1 MTRTIAIVIFDHA
14 EEMDFV
20 GPWETLG
27 AAVQDDPD
35 WRISLVAEHLEPII
49 CEKGMRVFPTHT
61 YADIPKPDVI
71 IVPGGDGAKEQVNN
85 PATVAW
91 LQGAAP
97 TCTWITSVCTGT
109 FLLVGAGLTEG
120 RRITTHHW
128 FIDELREATGAN
140 VIEGIRVLRDGN
152 LVTAGG
158 VTSGIEMSLWLVAQ
172 IWGSKR
178 LEYVKKYIAYE
189 TPPRTVID
197 V

>member
-1 MTRTIAIVIFDHA
+1 MTKTIAIMIFDHA

-27 AAVQDDPD
+27 AAAEKDPD
-35 WRISLVAEHLEPII
+35 WQVVLIAETLDPVT

-61 YADIPKPDVI
+61 YADIPAPDVI
-71 IVPGGDGAKEQVNN
+71 IVPGGDGAKEQIAN
-85 PATVAW
+85 PATIAW
-91 LQGAAP
+91 IQSAAP

-120 RRITTHHW
+120 RRVTTHHW
-128 FIDELREATGAN
+128 FLNELRDTTGAN
-140 VIEGIRVLRDGN
+140 VIEGVRVLRDGN

-172 IWGSKR
+172 IWGEKHQT
-178 LEYVKKYIAYE
+178 YVKGYIAYD
-189 TPPRTVID
+189 TPPRTVVD